1 MEIKKYVII
10 LVESL
15 EKKKRILQ
23 ALLEECRKQENA
35 MKQNSDIEEFDAIVT
50 YKGKLIDGILVL
62 DNGFE
67 QVYERIGKELTARND
82 QYRDE
87 ILKMQTLISEIME
100 LSVSVQ
106 AAEQRN
112 KQLVENYFSFARGK
126 IKHAKKSVR
135 VASEYYKS
143 MSGLHHYSDLSM
155 LDKKK

>member
-1 MEIKKYVII
+1 MEIRKYVII
-10 LVESL
+10 LLESL

-23 ALLEECRKQENA
+23 ALLEECKKQENA
-35 MKQNSDIEEFDAIVT
+35 IKNNSDIEEFDTIVT
-50 YKGKLIDGILVL
+50 YKGKLIDGIRVL

-67 QVYERIGKELTARND
+67 QVYERIGSELTAQNSL
-82 QYRDE
+82 YREE

-112 KQLVENYFSFARGK
+112 KQVVENYFSFARGR
-126 IKHAKKSVR
+126 IGHAKKSVR
-135 VASEYYKS
+135 AASEYYKN
-143 MSGLHHYSDLSM
+143 MSGLNRYPDISM